1 MKKDV
6 KIIRD
11 IDAIKMSVESTR
23 SKILSLLR
31 VNDMTISQLAEAL
44 NKDQST
50 IYRHIK
56 KLEGSGFVEVC
67 GERKIHHIPEKK
79 YGRTANIFLLSPRDL
94 DSDESANIAMKWER
108 EHAERIMDLIE
119 IIGYE
124 TNEEMLV
131 DNLTDFFT
139 KLNNIIEDK
148 LEGLDTDMGEIDY
161 PRLLRLKLLLFLLE
175 IAKDDDLNEM
185 KDQIVSKIER

>member
-56 KLEGSGFVEVC
+56 KLEGSGFIEVC

-79 YGRTANIFLLSPRDL
+79 YGRTANIFLLSPRNL
-94 DSDESANIAMKWER
+94 DGEESANIAVKWER
-108 EHAERIMDLIE
+108 EHAERLMELIE
-119 IIGYE
+119 IIGYDVHQ
-124 TNEEMLV
+124 EMLV
-131 DNLTDFFT
+131 DNITDFFT
-139 KLNNIIEDK
+139 KLNNIIENK
-148 LEGLDTDMGEIDY
+148 LEGLDTEMGEINY
-161 PRLLRLKLLLFLLE
+161 PRLLRLKLLLFLVE
-175 IAKDDDLNEM
+175 IDKDKDLNKM
-185 KDQIVSKIER
+185 KNEIISKIER